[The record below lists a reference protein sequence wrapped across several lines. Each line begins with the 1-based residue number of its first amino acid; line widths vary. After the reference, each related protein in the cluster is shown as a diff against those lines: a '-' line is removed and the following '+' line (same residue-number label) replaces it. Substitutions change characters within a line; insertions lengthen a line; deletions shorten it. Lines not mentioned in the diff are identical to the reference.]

1 MKGKMMINKKLIKL
15 VLILMSSLF
24 ISSCMA
30 FKPKVSITL
39 FNHEQ
44 LAPTERIEIYTNR
57 SKIKQNYKELGIIT
71 VEGGEEDFYD
81 GTFVEVMV
89 EKAKAMGAHAL
100 VLIPSGNQKRSLRT
114 GGIISSK
121 NRKRV
126 QSVAI
131 FYTD

>member
-15 VLILMSSLF
+15 VLILTSPIF
-24 ISSCMA
+24 ISSCIA
-30 FKPKVSITL
+30 SKPKVSITL

-44 LAPTERIEIYTNR
+44 LQPTKRIEIYTNR

-71 VEGGEEDFYD
+71 VKGGEEDFYD

-89 EKAKAMGAHAL
+89 EKAKAIGAHAL
-100 VLIPSGNQKRSLRT
+100 ILIPSDNQKRSLRT
-114 GGIISSK
+114 GGIISSG
-121 NRKRV
+121 NRKKA